1 MGKRRLNPFC
11 CSFHEKRSFAFSN
24 HLHACVEL
32 KFLDVFCQIRPVFLC
47 KNHYLTM
54 ARSAVGRSEVCVG
67 EYTGVLNSTELGTSP
82 VAYGL
87 SSIRT
92 SILRSWAVEPPIES
106 LVCGILKHNK
116 HNKKWN
122 KACLLFECGRK
133 NTDFGV
139 RLSRVKSLVL
149 PFPRFLALDTWSDSF
164 SSSLERH

>member
-11 CSFHEKRSFAFSN
+11 CSFHKKRSFAFSN

-32 KFLDVFCQIRPVFLC
+32 EFLDVFCQIRHVFLC

-54 ARSAVGRSEVCVG
+54 ARSAVSRSEVCVG

-116 HNKKWN
+116 KWN

-139 RLSRVKSLVL
+139 KPSRVKSLVL

-164 SSSLERH
+164 SSSLKRH

>member
-1 MGKRRLNPFC
+1 
-11 CSFHEKRSFAFSN
+11 
-24 HLHACVEL
+24 
-32 KFLDVFCQIRPVFLC
+32 
-47 KNHYLTM
+47 M
-54 ARSAVGRSEVCVG
+54 ARSAVSRSEVCVG

-122 KACLLFECGRK
+122 KACLLFECGGR

-149 PFPRFLALDTWSDSF
+149 PFPRFLALDTCSDSF
-164 SSSLERH
+164 SSSLKRH